1 MPRYR
6 PHNFEIPE
14 ETIRVAQA
22 AFPKGNAYM
31 TMRDK
36 FGPLFKDAEFAALF
50 DWRGQEGESPGL
62 LSMVTIMQHIEGL
75 TDRQAADAVRSRIDW
90 KYALGLPLTY
100 SGFHYS
106 ILSPF
111 RDRLLA
117 GGQEAIL
124 FDRVLERF
132 KEHGLIKGK
141 DRQRTDST
149 HVLAAV
155 RNLNRLECVGET
167 LRRVLDDLAR
177 VAPDWLLAQVAPDWF
192 DRYGARFE
200 AYRLPKEQAD
210 REALQVQIGQD
221 GFHILTAIYGD
232 TAPIWLREIPAV
244 EVMRQVWIQQY

>member
-1 MPRYR
+1 MSRYR

-36 FGPLFKDAEFAALF
+36 FGPLFRDADFAAMF

-62 LSMVTIMQHIEGL
+62 LSMVTVMQHIEGL

-111 RDRLLA
+111 RDRLLE
-117 GGQEAIL
+117 GGQETTL
-124 FDRVLERF
+124 FDQIL
-132 KEHGLIKGK
+132 
-141 DRQRTDST
+141 DST
-149 HVLAAV
+149 
-155 RNLNRLECVGET
+155 RF
-167 LRRVLDDLAR
+167 DLVDIDSTEFNTIANSPR
-177 VAPDWLLAQVAPDWF
+177 APM
-192 DRYGARFE
+192 
-200 AYRLPKEQAD
+200 
-210 REALQVQIGQD
+210 QIDSSSRG
-221 GFHILTAIYGD
+221 
-232 TAPIWLREIPAV
+232 P
-244 EVMRQVWIQQY
+244 